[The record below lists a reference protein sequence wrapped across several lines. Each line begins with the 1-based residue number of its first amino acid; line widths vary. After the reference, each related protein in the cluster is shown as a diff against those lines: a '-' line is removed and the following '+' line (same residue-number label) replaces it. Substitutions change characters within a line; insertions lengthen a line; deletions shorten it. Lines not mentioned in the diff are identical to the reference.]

1 VPSLAAFTPF
11 PAFAFFIPFGRRTS
25 GQILRHWAVQ
35 GVLLAFNVYSVVP
48 LTRIVP
54 NCEFLDVEM
63 AILFA
68 L

>member
-1 VPSLAAFTPF
+1 
-11 PAFAFFIPFGRRTS
+11 
-25 GQILRHWAVQ
+25 
-35 GVLLAFNVYSVVP
+35 LLAFNVYSVVP

-54 NCEFLDVEM
+54 NCEFLAVEM